1 MNNLRPPLQQPWYP
15 KDPAVL
21 RANIEQYLNNAKIKE
36 PVNTKIYGIIVPH
49 AGHIYSGQV
58 AASAFKC
65 IDKLAPELVVVVSPS
80 HFVGGADLIVSSHDA
95 YSTPFGN
102 IEIDTVLLNTIIKR
116 LRDEYDINTLKVAND
131 PEHSI
136 EVELPFLQLIYSDFK
151 LIPVMIR
158 NQSDHVCRALGHVLT
173 EMLGSQNSI
182 LIASSDLS
190 HYFNQK
196 TANRMDDEIINR
208 IEDLD
213 PEAVLEADENGVGQ
227 ACGVGAIASVL
238 WAAKEQGAKSAKV
251 MSYATSGDVTGDY
264 DGVVGYVSVVLY

>member
-1 MNNLRPPLQQPWYP
+1 MNNLRPPVQQPWYP

-21 RANIEQYLNNAKIKE
+21 RANIQQYLNNAEIKI
-36 PVNTKIYGIIVPH
+36 PANSKIYGIIVPH
-49 AGHIYSGQV
+49 AGHVYSGQV

-65 IDKLAPELVVVVSPS
+65 IENLAPELVVVISPS

-95 YSTPFGN
+95 YCTPFGN
-102 IEIDTVLLNTIIKR
+102 INIDTGLLNSIIKR
-116 LRDEYDINTLKVAND
+116 LKDEYDISTLKFAND

-136 EVELPFLQLIYSDFK
+136 EVELPFLQHIYCEFK

-158 NQSDHVCRALGHVLT
+158 NQSDHVCRALGHVIS
-173 EMLGSQNSI
+173 EMPGGKNSI

-190 HYFNQK
+190 HYFNQR
-196 TANRMDDEIINR
+196 TANRMDNEIIKR
-208 IEDLD
+208 IEAFD
-213 PEAVLEADENGVGQ
+213 PEAVLDADENGVGQ

-238 WAAKEQGAKSAKV
+238 WAAKEQGAKTAKV